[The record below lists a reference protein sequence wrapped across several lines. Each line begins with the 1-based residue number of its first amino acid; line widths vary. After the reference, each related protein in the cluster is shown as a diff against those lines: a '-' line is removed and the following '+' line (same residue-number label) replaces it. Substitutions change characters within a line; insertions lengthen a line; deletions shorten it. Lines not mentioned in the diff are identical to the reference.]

1 MASSPQWPNKR
12 NHRQPASRPPAALS
26 TPPKP
31 NFSKAPSEDRPA
43 FERGLAIV
51 RRNWLIML
59 ICLVT
64 VPLVTLIYSKLQTPE
79 YTAST
84 SLLFSPPE
92 FQIGGTPETDPQR
105 EAATNLR
112 LVQLEQIPA
121 RTAKALDKPGLTTGG
136 VKEKIEVSPQG
147 ESDLI
152 AIEAT
157 DESPEFSRV
166 LANEYARQFI
176 AFQRETDLSK
186 ITTAQG
192 AVEQRLE
199 ELSPTELE
207 SAEGQELERRSRQLE
222 LIATLETGNAEVVQ
236 EATVPGSPSSPKTKR
251 NVALGLFL
259 GIVLAICLALLRE
272 QLDRRLRDLEDVEE
286 MFDVPILGT
295 IPESSAIDHSGP
307 GSQLAPGGAEAEA
320 FRMLRAS
327 LRYFNVDRQVS
338 SILVTS
344 SVSQD
349 GKTTVAWNLAL
360 SEARAGDRVL
370 YIESDLRRPSLA
382 AQLGLTAEDGLSLV
396 LTGNSSPEDAVQ
408 RIEDVD
414 VLLAGPTPPNPAELI
429 ESERMAELL
438 RWAEGEY
445 DRVIIDT
452 PPAAVVAD
460 AVALFSKVGGVVIVA
475 RLRKSPREAAE
486 HLRDQLVNTGAPVLG
501 LVINGVGTPT
511 ESSYYRPAANGGRWG
526 RQKPRPARAERPLD
540 GRAANSRR
548 RS

>member
-1 MASSPQWPNKR
+1 
-12 NHRQPASRPPAALS
+12 LS
-26 TPPKP
+26 TSPKS

-43 FERGLAIV
+43 FERGLAIA

-59 ICLVT
+59 ICVIT
-64 VPLVTLIYSKLQTPE
+64 VPLVALIYSKLQTPE

-84 SLLFSPPE
+84 TLLFGSPE
-92 FQIGGTPETDPQR
+92 LQIGGTPETDPQR

-112 LVQLEQIPA
+112 LVQLEQIST
-121 RTAKALDKPGLTTGG
+121 RTAKALDEPGLTTGG

-147 ESDLI
+147 ESDLV

-166 LANEYARQFI
+166 LANEFARQFI
-176 AFQRETDLSK
+176 AFQHETNLNQIAK
-186 ITTAQG
+186 KQT
-192 AVEQRLE
+192 AVEQRLA
-199 ELSPTELE
+199 ELGPAELE
-207 SAEGQELERRSRQLE
+207 GQEGQELERRSRQLG
-222 LIATLETGNAEVVQ
+222 LLATLDTGNAEVVQ

-251 NVALGLFL
+251 NVALGIFL

-272 QLDRRLRDLEDVEE
+272 QLDRRLRDLEEVEE

-327 LRYFNVDRQVS
+327 LRYFNVDREVS

-370 YIESDLRRPSLA
+370 YIEADLRRPSLS
-382 AQLGLTAEDGLSLV
+382 AQLGLPAEDGLSLV
-396 LTGNSSPEDAVQ
+396 LTGNSSAAEAVQ

-414 VLLAGPTPPNPAELI
+414 VLLAGPNPPNPAELI
-429 ESERMAELL
+429 ESERMVELL
-438 RWAEGEY
+438 RWAESEY

-486 HLRDQLVNTGAPVLG
+486 HLRDQLVNTAAPVLG
-501 LVINGVGTPT
+501 LVINGVGVPT

-526 RQKPRPARAERPLD
+526 RQKPSTSPVQRPVKRN
-540 GRAANSRR
+540 AATSRR